1 MVLTMNA
8 KALTLFSL
16 LTIAAVSSPAGA
28 QQWLDNLGA
37 QQNRP
42 PEVSQPNSSEP
53 FAGQRDPVLGTP
65 YPLGTT
71 GVNGPILQPYRGQQQ
86 QQPAYDAQQQG
97 GRQQAPNGRQTNQP
111 QGSSYAQP
119 YQGQSDFLPGQAIPF
134 GANLFLGRVASE
146 GINSNPNYLIGP
158 GDTVNM
164 VMWGGESEQQFTSV
178 VDQSG
183 NLFLPNVGPVK
194 AAGLRAGQLQGFL
207 DRQVQTAFTGKVKIY
222 GVVQGQYR
230 LGVFVAGF
238 VRQPGR
244 YSGGGNDSVLDYLL
258 RAGGVDV
265 TRGSF
270 RDITVLR
277 GKKVVATADLY
288 DFMLNG
294 NLPTFNFEEGDRIVV
309 GRQRPMVQAEGAV
322 RNNYLFEQPLET
334 FRGTDLLDYARPLP
348 QVTHVAVSGSRNA
361 QPFARYMTLNEFSG
375 FELRDQDK
383 VAFTVDTAPSQVT
396 VRIEGSRLGPSILV
410 ADRTATLSQI
420 LNYVSVD
427 PNIAD
432 LNSLYIRRRS
442 AAEQQRRSINDS
454 LDRLERQLFT
464 ATSSTDGVAQIRV
477 AEARMVSEFIQ
488 RARRI
493 EPDGRIV
500 VRPTDKPLLDVRM
513 EDGDVIVIPE
523 KGQTVL
529 ITGEVLM
536 PQTFV
541 YQKGVR
547 PADYVK
553 MAGGYTDR
561 ADEGT
566 YMVRRLNG
574 EVIFNSSDDIRAGD
588 EIIIVPEIDSK
599 LLQISKEVVQMLY
612 LVAYGASR
620 FQ

>member
-1 MVLTMNA
+1 MVRTMNP
-8 KALTLFSL
+8 KTLSLFSL
-16 LTIAAVSSPAGA
+16 LTLAAFSAPAGA
-28 QQWLDNLGA
+28 QQWLDTLGT

-42 PEVSQPNSSEP
+42 IETSTPNSSEP
-53 FAGQRDPVLGTP
+53 FAGQRDQVLGTP
-65 YPLGTT
+65 APLGT
-71 GVNGPILQPYRGQQQ
+71 GPILQPYAPNRGLQQQ
-86 QQPAYDAQQQG
+86 QQQYDQQQPTNRQQQPAGRPQQNNQQG
-97 GRQQAPNGRQTNQP
+97 GSYGQP
-111 QGSSYAQP
+111 TQGGSE
-119 YQGQSDFLPGQAIPF
+119 FLPAQSIPF

-164 VMWGGESEQQFTSV
+164 VMWGGETEQQFTSV

-183 NLFLPNVGPVK
+183 NMFLPNVGPVK

-258 RAGGVDV
+258 RAGGIDI

-270 RDITVLR
+270 RDITVMR

-309 GRQRPMVQAEGAV
+309 GRQRPLVQAEGAV
-322 RNNYLFEQPLET
+322 RNNFLFEQPLET
-334 FRGTDLLDYARPLP
+334 FRGTDILDYARPLP
-348 QVTHVAVSGSRNA
+348 QVTHVAVSGSRNM
-361 QPFARYMTLNEFSG
+361 QPFARYMTLNEFAG

-383 VAFTVDTAPSQVT
+383 VAFTVDTAPTQVT
-396 VRIEGSRLGPSILV
+396 IRVEGSRLGPSILV

-477 AEARMVSEFIQ
+477 AEARLVSEFIN
-488 RARRI
+488 RARRV

-500 VRPTDKPLLDVRM
+500 VRPTDKPMLDVRM

-536 PQTFV
+536 PQTIV

-553 MAGGYTDR
+553 MAGGYSDR
-561 ADEGT
+561 ADHGN

-574 EVIFNSSDDIRAGD
+574 EVIFNSGDDVRAGD

-599 LLQISKEVVQMLY
+599 VLQISKEVIQSLY
-612 LVAYGASR
+612 LITFGLSR